1 MRTRTLIATGL
12 VAVVSAGVTA
22 PSMAATKPKPKPK
35 PISGSFTATATPDPT
50 SNNTTTMQGTLTCNP
65 TIPSAR
71 VTKTFVV
78 PAAGTLE
85 VKANNKLDWTMDLR
99 DSTGEELASSDGGTP
114 TDPESY
120 AVTFK
125 KKTTVT
131 IGVCNFSG
139 EPTITPSYVFT
150 YK

>member
-1 MRTRTLIATGL
+1 MRTRTLITTAL
-12 VAVVSAGVTA
+12 VAAAAVGSAVPA
-22 PSMAATKPKPKPK
+22 VAAKPKPK
-35 PISGSFTATATPDPT
+35 PITGSFTAMATPDPT
-50 SNNTTTMQGTLTCNP
+50 SNNGTTMQGTLTCNP
-65 TIPSAR
+65 TLPTAR

-99 DSTGEELASSDGGTP
+99 NAANEELASSDGATP
-114 TDPESY
+114 NTAESY

-131 IGVCNFSG
+131 IGVCNFAG
-139 EPTITPSYVFT
+139 EPSITPSYVFT

>member
-1 MRTRTLIATGL
+1 MRVRPALTLAL
-12 VAVVSAGVTA
+12 VAATAVGSVSPAL
-22 PSMAATKPKPKPK
+22 AAKPK
-35 PISGSFTATATPDPT
+35 PISGSFTATANPDPT
-50 SNNTTTMQGTLTCNP
+50 SNNVTTKQGTLTCNP
-65 TIPSAR
+65 RTPSAR

-85 VKANNKLDWTMDLR
+85 VKGNNKLDWTMDLR
-99 DSTGEELASSDGGTP
+99 NAAGEELAASDGSLP
-114 TDPESY
+114 NSPEGY

-139 EPTITPSYVFT
+139 EPSITPSYVFT
-150 YK
+150 FK